1 MSNYPHLRRQIR
13 FPRKTGDLNSRSYV
27 SVGKK
32 DDTVYFEICWLFE
45 KVRGIAVP
53 INKDQKPMV
62 EFLVKYEPLSEDGWY
77 YYEADY
83 EEYRQ
88 LH

>member
-1 MSNYPHLRRQIR
+1 
-13 FPRKTGDLNSRSYV
+13 
-27 SVGKK
+27 
-32 DDTVYFEICWLFE
+32 
-45 KVRGIAVP
+45 
-53 INKDQKPMV
+53 MV